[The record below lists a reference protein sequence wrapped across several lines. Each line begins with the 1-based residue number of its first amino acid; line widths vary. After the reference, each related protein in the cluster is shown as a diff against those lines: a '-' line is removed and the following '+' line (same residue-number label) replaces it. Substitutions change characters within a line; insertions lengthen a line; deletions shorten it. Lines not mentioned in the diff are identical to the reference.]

1 MISRPFQQIHCVFCN
16 QPMDLQVDLCADEN
30 GMAIHEECYVKRITT
45 GKSLAE
51 CKTA

>member
-1 MISRPFQQIHCVFCN
+1 
-16 QPMDLQVDLCADEN
+16 MDLQVDLCADEN